1 MTNYTDTSVKEL
13 IINKLTKAQYDAA
26 VQAGTINENELY
38 MVTDTT
44 YPTTSDINTLNS
56 TLVHLAG
63 AETIT
68 GDKTFTGAV
77 DLTGANATAATQTQG
92 DNSTKI
98 ATTAYVDAGLA
109 TKVDKVS
116 TANRIYGTD
125 STGAQ
130 TTYDFD
136 TFGKVDDVRVNGV
149 SVVTDKIANLGTMAS
164 ETAADYSYTNAFANV
179 AFSGEYSD
187 LLNTPTISN
196 VGHTGEY
203 SDLINAPELA
213 NVALTGEYSDLLNVP
228 TVDQTYNSA
237 SANAQSG
244 VAVANAIASAISAVY
259 KPAGSSTF
267 ANLPTPGAT
276 NLGNVYNMSE
286 EFTIDNRFVEYDSST
301 AKTYPAGTN
310 VVVVNTGT
318 DAEPVYKF
326 DVLTGFID
334 LSPYALTNSLANVA
348 LTGEYSDLLNT
359 PTVDQTYNASSANA
373 QSGTAV
379 ANAISDMQIVSN
391 MVDVVSNTSTNT
403 TYPTASAVYN
413 IVDTK
418 STVTFRNW
426 SAS

>member
-1 MTNYTDTSVKEL
+1 MTDYTDTSVKEL

-44 YPTTSDINTLNS
+44 YPTTEDIATLNT

-77 DLTGANATAATQTQG
+77 NLTGANATAATQTQG

-136 TFGKVDDVRVNGV
+136 TFGKVDDVQVNGV
-149 SVVTDKIANLGTMAS
+149 SVVNNKIANLGTMAS

-187 LLNTPTISN
+187 LLNTPT
-196 VGHTGEY
+196 
-203 SDLINAPELA
+203 
-213 NVALTGEYSDLLNVP
+213 
-228 TVDQTYNSA
+228 VDQVYNA
-237 SANAQSG
+237 SSTNAQSG
-244 VAVANAIASAISAVY
+244 TAVANAISSAISAVY

-267 ANLPTPGAT
+267 ANLPTPGAS

-286 EFTIDNRFVEYDSST
+286 EFTIDNRFVDYDSST
-301 AKTYPAGTN
+301 TKTYPAGTN

-318 DAEPVYKF
+318 DADPVYKF

-348 LTGEYSDLLNT
+348 LSGEYEDLLNK
-359 PTVDQTYNASSANA
+359 PTIDQTYNASSANA
-373 QSGTAV
+373 QSGVAV
-379 ANAISDMQIVSN
+379 AGAIANMQEITN

>member
-1 MTNYTDTSVKEL
+1 MTDYTDTSVKEL

-44 YPTTSDINTLNS
+44 YPTTEDIATLNT

-77 DLTGANATAATQTQG
+77 NLTGANATAATQTQG

-130 TTYDFD
+130 TTYDYD
-136 TFGKVDDVRVNGV
+136 SFGKVDDVRVNGV

-187 LLNTPTISN
+187 LLINFASIIIYEWYERTNTPIR
-196 VGHTGEY
+196 
-203 SDLINAPELA
+203 LPER
-213 NVALTGEYSDLLNVP
+213 D
-228 TVDQTYNSA
+228 
-237 SANAQSG
+237 
-244 VAVANAIASAISAVY
+244 
-259 KPAGSSTF
+259 F
-267 ANLPTPGAT
+267 H
-276 NLGNVYNMSE
+276 
-286 EFTIDNRFVEYDSST
+286 FTDGIIPFG
-301 AKTYPAGTN
+301 PC
-310 VVVVNTGT
+310 
-318 DAEPVYKF
+318 
-326 DVLTGFID
+326 L
-334 LSPYALTNSLANVA
+334 
-348 LTGEYSDLLNT
+348 
-359 PTVDQTYNASSANA
+359 
-373 QSGTAV
+373 
-379 ANAISDMQIVSN
+379 
-391 MVDVVSNTSTNT
+391 
-403 TYPTASAVYN
+403 
-413 IVDTK
+413 
-418 STVTFRNW
+418 
-426 SAS
+426 